1 MTYDLFVKKLL
12 AMFPNEDIKFL
23 HTEEKF
29 TASIDGIQFIANS
42 IAPSVSVLWGDGHL
56 AQFTL

>member
-12 AMFPNEDIKFL
+12 AMFPHEDIKFL

-42 IAPSVSVLWGDGHL
+42 IAPSVSMAVV
-56 AQFTL
+56 